1 MSHWEKIKDNWGQIT
16 VFGGILLVISGSYL
30 EWRLTVNFTTNLKS
44 EAAALKINEL
54 IDMRIADI
62 DIATD
67 QKVVSMDTNITTNT
81 VDIGHNKEEITENE
95 QKLRDVANILMG
107 E

>member
-1 MSHWEKIKDNWGQIT
+1 MSHWDKIKDNWGQILAL
-16 VFGGILLVISGSYL
+16 VAALGIIGGAYL
-30 EWRLTVNFTTNLKS
+30 EWRLAVNFTTNLNS

-54 IDMRIADI
+54 IDARIAGI

-67 QKVVSMDTNITTNT
+67 QKVVSMDTNIATNT
-81 VDIGHNKEEITENE
+81 SDIAHNEEEINENE